1 MCHYG
6 VAVHDLGLSPIFSPI
21 PTCMGP
27 QTHSQPLP
35 SVPHRNS
42 SAKELTSFAAEAMA
56 VNRQLTQRDEDE
68 EEEEERPI
76 IIKAASRAVQLSPPS
91 ESQLAQRRQRSSA
104 AKAVAAGQHL
114 VTPLVLV
121 ADQA

>member
-1 MCHYG
+1 
-6 VAVHDLGLSPIFSPI
+6 
-21 PTCMGP
+21 MGP

-56 VNRQLTQRDEDE
+56 VNRQLTQRDED